1 MLKRFWQSVGRKV
14 WLDEYKDS
22 MIPRTT
28 FRSPAPVSQPENKKP
43 ETAASA
49 ISNNPYYK
57 RDVRRNYPHTE
68 VYTQAD
74 VGGLLLH
81 MHTVKKLSPPST
93 DVADGA
99 KAAEGAEQSKEVS
112 EIFTKDIVEA
122 LAKLNKPVYSAVS
135 LPPVPGVPYR
145 YKLSPEQNAEG
156 PGEYYPSYRVY

>member
-1 MLKRFWQSVGRKV
+1 MLKRFWQSVGKKV

-28 FRSPAPVSQPENKKP
+28 FRSPAPVSQPKYKKP
-43 ETAASA
+43 LTPASDL
-49 ISNNPYYK
+49 SNNPYYK

-81 MHTVKKLSPPST
+81 MHTVKKISPPSVEV
-93 DVADGA
+93 DRN
-99 KAAEGAEQSKEVS
+99 AEQLEKEEAANVP
-112 EIFTKDIVEA
+112 EIFVKDVVEA
-122 LAKLNKPVYSAVS
+122 LEQLGKPIYSATN
-135 LPPVPGVPYR
+135 LPPVPGAPYR
-145 YKLSPEQNAEG
+145 YKLSPEQHAEG